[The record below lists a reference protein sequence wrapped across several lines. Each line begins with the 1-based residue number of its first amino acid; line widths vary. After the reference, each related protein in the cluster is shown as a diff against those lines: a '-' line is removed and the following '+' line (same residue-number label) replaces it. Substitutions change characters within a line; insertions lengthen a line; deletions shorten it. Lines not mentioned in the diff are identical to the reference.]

1 MESGST
7 QQVIDRF
14 HCVLQLFLV
23 HLTDKSSKGA
33 LQRPKHVSTWDGKAI
48 HSSSHIQLPE
58 AIGEGGLHAVMRGWK
73 QYLSQPV
80 LPASLAYV
88 LLYFNAVLAP
98 GGLMTTYLSQQGL
111 YLTC

>member
-1 MESGST
+1 MWKIAVMHSCSLIR
-7 QQVIDRF
+7 V
-14 HCVLQLFLV
+14 
-23 HLTDKSSKGA
+23 GA
-33 LQRPKHVSTWDGKAI
+33 A
-48 HSSSHIQLPE
+48 
-58 AIGEGGLHAVMRGWK
+58 GEGGLHAVMRGWK